1 MYILATDGTHDVE
14 LVHMKLHEKVAALR
28 KLKNKTQKQMAD
40 FIGIGVTAY
49 SNKETGKRKFTI
61 EELEKIASFL
71 GEKITIFF

>member
-1 MYILATDGTHDVE
+1 
-14 LVHMKLHEKVAALR
+14 MKLHEKVAALR